1 MDGGASVLLPRLLS
15 FCSAHMGLTL
25 AWGRGRELSIIF
37 TGKMSLG
44 SGFCLRGVPLQLWEE
59 RLHLLPVAGVGSM
72 SS

>member
-1 MDGGASVLLPRLLS
+1 MLLLRLPS
-15 FCSAHMGLTL
+15 FHSPHMGVTL

-37 TGKMSLG
+37 TGKMSPG
-44 SGFCLRGVPLQLWEE
+44 PGFRLRGVPLHLWEE